1 MEKLFNVLKSEY
13 QLDDVQTRLLELNC
27 DIIKRLGFERILEK
41 IEKDQRNR
49 RDYMTE
55 LNLVGQLYRELGDS
69 GTEFEMVYEEP
80 NRMGAPDLKIV
91 INDVQ
96 YWIQIKHLNEMKM
109 EQINRKIVSEIH
121 EVLALVPIGLNYDL
135 HHSAYLDFEDV
146 ATINE
151 IFSHILDI
159 TEGQTIRVDLPTNRH
174 MTFDFFKMDQ
184 EILEHLTPAY
194 TMGGVRMT
202 SDERREQL
210 TNSAYTAIHSI
221 NWRADEENVNL
232 IAVEANHDVDPID
245 IGNVFY
251 GDERDSRA
259 NGMDKGPVRETNGL
273 MDEEEFQAKLSGY
286 ILLKNIRNEAI
297 TEYEKYL
304 FLAKGKQLNQL
315 CKAFSFDKVYNDRSW
330 IE

>member
-1 MEKLFNVLKSEY
+1 MEKILKILKSEY
-13 QLDDVQTRLLELNC
+13 QLDDVQTRLLQLNC

-69 GTEFEMVYEEP
+69 VAEFEMVYEEP
-80 NRMGAPDLKIV
+80 NRMGAPDLKIIV
-91 INDVQ
+91 DGVQ
-96 YWIQIKHLNEMKM
+96 YWIQIKHLNEMNM
-109 EQINRKIVSEIH
+109 EQINRRIISEIH

-146 ATINE
+146 ASIDE
-151 IFSHILDI
+151 VFSRIVEI

-174 MTFDFFKMDQ
+174 MTFVFYKTDQ
-184 EILEHLTPAY
+184 EILKHLTPVY

-210 TNSAYTAIHSI
+210 TNSAYTAIRSI

-251 GDERDSRA
+251 GDEDNSRA
-259 NGMDKGPVRETNGL
+259 IGMEREIVRETNGL

-297 TEYEKYL
+297 TEYKKYL
-304 FLAKGKQLNQL
+304 FLAKGKQLKQL